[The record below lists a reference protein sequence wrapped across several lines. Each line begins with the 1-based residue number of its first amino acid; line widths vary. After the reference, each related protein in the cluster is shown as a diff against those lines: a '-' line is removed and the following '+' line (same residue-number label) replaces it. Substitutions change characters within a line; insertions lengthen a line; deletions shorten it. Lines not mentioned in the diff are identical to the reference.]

1 MNAATVGRR
10 GAPLKYHCGGPFAKA
25 AAGGL
30 RADCRGRAT
39 IRDHGYDIRRPI
51 AGYNGLAGVSSA
63 AVCMRAPI
71 APTEI
76 PAASVAVR
84 GSSFQSDDML
94 PSLFA
99 SEESLRPWSLPRA
112 ALYGAGVGLLAALFK
127 IFGPLHAAEHALP
140 RVLEIAGV
148 VVIFAVLCAGAA
160 LLRNRLARR
169 LRSTAR

>member
-30 RADCRGRAT
+30 RAAADAT
-39 IRDHGYDIRRPI
+39 ISDHGHDIRRPI

-71 APTEI
+71 APAEI

-84 GSSFQSDDML
+84 G
-94 PSLFA
+94 
-99 SEESLRPWSLPRA
+99 
-112 ALYGAGVGLLAALFK
+112 
-127 IFGPLHAAEHALP
+127 
-140 RVLEIAGV
+140 
-148 VVIFAVLCAGAA
+148 
-160 LLRNRLARR
+160 
-169 LRSTAR
+169 

>member
-30 RADCRGRAT
+30 RADRRGRRRAT
-39 IRDHGYDIRRPI
+39 ISDHGYDIRRPI

-71 APTEI
+71 APAEI

-84 GSSFQSDDML
+84 G
-94 PSLFA
+94 
-99 SEESLRPWSLPRA
+99 
-112 ALYGAGVGLLAALFK
+112 
-127 IFGPLHAAEHALP
+127 
-140 RVLEIAGV
+140 
-148 VVIFAVLCAGAA
+148 
-160 LLRNRLARR
+160 
-169 LRSTAR
+169 